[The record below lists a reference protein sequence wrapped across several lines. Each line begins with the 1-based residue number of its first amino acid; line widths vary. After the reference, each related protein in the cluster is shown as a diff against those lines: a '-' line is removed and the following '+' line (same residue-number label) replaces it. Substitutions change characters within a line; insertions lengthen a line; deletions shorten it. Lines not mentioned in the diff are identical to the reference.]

1 MQTVSLTRA
10 SGPQYINPPCHEGE
24 PALAGHVPGAVP
36 AAEGPLDLSLEI
48 SSWQNV
54 VLKFV
59 SYSGKKRERLLNLT
73 LKSSHESTASLALA

>member
-10 SGPQYINPPCHEGE
+10 PAPQYIKPPSHEGE

-36 AAEGPLDLSLEI
+36 AAEGLLELSLQI

-54 VLKFV
+54 V
-59 SYSGKKRERLLNLT
+59 
-73 LKSSHESTASLALA
+73 